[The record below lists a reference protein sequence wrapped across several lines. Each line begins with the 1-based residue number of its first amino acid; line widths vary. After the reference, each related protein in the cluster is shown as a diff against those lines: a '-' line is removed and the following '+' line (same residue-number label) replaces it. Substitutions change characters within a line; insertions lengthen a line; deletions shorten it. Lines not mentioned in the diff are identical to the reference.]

1 MDQETTLS
9 SIKVKGQGNNTPQ
22 NFTTKFNRPIIL
34 DSNYKYVVGLN
45 KIINMSFTWFNVN
58 PSYKNQLIKYSS
70 DNGSTFE
77 EITFPAG
84 VWNYTK
90 FNTHIK
96 DITKIVKDGDGD
108 DYEYP
113 ITLEFDE
120 ITFRVTVVLAK
131 NYQLDLTA
139 SNFNE
144 LIGFKKEVLKNEI
157 NTGSNVP
164 NLSQDTDILNIHCD
178 LINDSLVD
186 GQETDIIY
194 SFSTSV
200 LRPSYSFTIEPMR
213 VTYNTTN
220 KNIID
225 SIRIYITDGK
235 RRLIDLNGADTSF
248 SLILKIME

>member
-1 MDQETTLS
+1 MDQGITLS
-9 SIKVKGQGNNTPQ
+9 SIEVKGQGNNTPQ
-22 NFTTKFNRPIIL
+22 NFTTRFNKPIIL
-34 DSNYKYVVGLN
+34 DSNHKYAVGLN

-96 DITKIVKDGDGD
+96 DMTKIVKDGANNN
-108 DYEYP
+108 EYP
-113 ITLEFDE
+113 ISLEFDE

-213 VTYNTTN
+213 VTYNPTN

-235 RRLIDLNGADTSF
+235 K
-248 SLILKIME
+248 KIN